1 MATTYEEYS
10 VASEIESFFKKTSA
24 TRAACDTRATELAG
38 GDAVPVDVQGAC
50 SYSVYA
56 GPELGYVVQ
65 FRLESLALGTK
76 VSSLATEIYGS
87 FVPKMTFEGK
97 VGDGGKEP
105 LYVYLM
111 SRMRGMTHLDFILAH
126 GFPENS
132 PDNLVWRQ
140 NLIGDI
146 AQYVFNCQHFEPRH
160 LVDSLQLPSSFLES
174 TSAGQLR
181 VPLWFETDLYQG
193 PVALA
198 CCASLPIPAHRPDLH

>member
-1 MATTYEEYS
+1 MATAYEEYS
-10 VASEIESFFKKTSA
+10 VASEVEAFFKKTSA

-38 GDAVPVDVQGAC
+38 GDAVPVHVQGAC

-56 GPELGYVVQ
+56 GSKLEYVVQ
-65 FRLESLALGTK
+65 FRLESLALRTE
-76 VSSLATEIYGS
+76 VTSLATEIYGS
-87 FVPKMTFEGK
+87 LVPKVTFEGK

-132 PDNLVWRQ
+132 PDNFAWRQ

-146 AQYVFNCQHFEPRH
+146 AQCAFPTCQHVKPR
-160 LVDSLQLPSSFLES
+160 
-174 TSAGQLR
+174 G
-181 VPLWFETDLYQG
+181 
-193 PVALA
+193 
-198 CCASLPIPAHRPDLH
+198 